1 MKMSEK
7 QLTLHTYVSCYPR
20 AQS

>member
-1 MKMSEK
+1 MNEK
-7 QLTLHTYVSCYPR
+7 QLTLHTYISCYPR